1 MNHSR
6 FIVLL
11 AIVFTWL
18 NMVKAQ
24 NTAHSFFDAVD
35 IEIIYEKI
43 NTDASEIGPAFVEN
57 QLWYSAFSDK
67 DIRRSK
73 SGQTDKVFYKQF
85 SSEIDKNGYII
96 NNERIQLSDFETSFH
111 EGPAFYASKTG
122 ELFLTLSNFI
132 DVELEVDGLI
142 VKRKRMRLRLVVAQL
157 IENTWTIK
165 EEMPFNDPVYSVGHP
180 SATTTA
186 DTIFFT
192 SDTPENNSGET
203 DIYMAIRSNGKWGLP
218 INLGAN
224 INSPSKEM
232 FPFYHTSG
240 MLIFA
245 SNRKG
250 GKGGLDLYYSVL
262 GDNGF
267 SAAQPIEQLNST
279 ADDFGLIIH
288 DNSKLGYFVSNR
300 SGFDADD
307 NIFRVVFN
315 EKLIAIKGSVTD
327 KLTNDPIGG
336 ANVVLKDCNN
346 NVVAQSNSAEEG
358 SFVFE
363 NLLPRCYKV
372 EASKQYYTTDEENV
386 PETYYTTLQLAPSKE
401 LEVVVVDFDSRL
413 PVVGAVI
420 STKPNHSVTLNN
432 DAIYYTRIENQ
443 PAINLETRAEGY
455 LNQTKQIST
464 NFEGLKRDTIFMM
477 KRELNRTFV
486 LENIYYDLDKWD
498 ILPESEIELD
508 KLVAILKENPTV
520 VVELGSH
527 TDSRGSDNY
536 NLVLSQR
543 RSNSAVAYIVSKGI
557 PKSNIVAKGYGETKL
572 INHCKNGVWCS
583 DNDHRINRRTE
594 FKILSW
600 D

>member
-1 MNHSR
+1 MNQSR

-11 AIVFTWL
+11 AIVFTCL
-18 NMVKAQ
+18 NLAVAQ
-24 NTAHSFFDAVD
+24 NLSNSFFDAVD

-43 NTDASEIGPAFVEN
+43 NTDASEIGPAFVQN
-57 QLWYSAFSDK
+57 RLWYSAFSDK

-85 SSEIDKNGYII
+85 YSETDNNGYIA
-96 NNERIQLSDFETSFH
+96 NNERIQLTDFDTPFH
-111 EGPAFYASKTG
+111 EGPAFYAPETG

-142 VKRKRMRLRLVVAQL
+142 VKRKRMRLRLVLAQL
-157 IENTWTIK
+157 TDNKWKIS

-192 SDTPENNSGET
+192 SDIPENNSGET
-203 DIYMAIRSNGKWGLP
+203 DIYMAIRSNGKWGVP
-218 INLGAN
+218 VNLGAN
-224 INSPSKEM
+224 VNSPSKEM
-232 FPFYHTSG
+232 FPFYHKSG

-245 SNRKG
+245 SNRSG
-250 GKGGLDLYYSVL
+250 GQGGLDLYYSII
-262 GDNGF
+262 GENGF
-267 SAAQPIEQLNST
+267 SAAQPIKQLNSS
-279 ADDFGLIIH
+279 ADDFGLIVH

-300 SGFDADD
+300 LGFDADD
-307 NIFRVVFN
+307 NIFRVEFN
-315 EKLIAIKGSVTD
+315 EKQIAINGKVID
-327 KLTNDPIGG
+327 KLTNEPIDG
-336 ANVVLKDCNN
+336 ANVMLTDCNN
-346 NVVAQSNSAEEG
+346 NMVAKNKSSIDG
-358 SFVFE
+358 TFVFE
-363 NLLPRCYKV
+363 NLLPRCYKI
-372 EASKQYYTTDEENV
+372 EASKEYYTKNEVLV
-386 PETYYTTLQLAPSKE
+386 PNSYKTELQLTPEKE
-401 LEVVVVDFDSRL
+401 LEVVIVDFDNRM
-413 PVVGAVI
+413 PVPGAII
-420 STKPNHSVTLNN
+420 STKPNHSVNLNS
-432 DAIYYTRIENQ
+432 DAIFYTRIENQ

-455 LNQTKQIST
+455 LNQTKQINT
-464 NFEGLKRDTIFMM
+464 NFEGFKRDTIFMM

-508 KLVAILKENPTV
+508 KLVEILKENPTV

-557 PKSNIVAKGYGETKL
+557 PKSNIVAKGYGETML

-583 DNDHRINRRTE
+583 DNDHRTNRRTE